1 MRIAIVGTGISGLT
15 AAYILNRNNDIT
27 VFEKNDYI
35 GGHTHTH
42 TIKDEER
49 SIAVDSGFIVYNEVA
64 YPNFIKLLD
73 QLGVE
78 RQKTT
83 MGFSVKSTIKDLE
96 YAGNSIRTLFAQ
108 RRNFFRPSFIMM
120 IWDIIRFNKKARSDI
135 DTIDPDMTLGQYLS
149 ENRFSRPFI
158 DNYII
163 PMGAAIW
170 STGEEAMLEVPALF
184 FIRFFNNHGLLQT
197 KNRSGWWVIKGGS
210 KEYVKKITKGFRSKI
225 RLDAP
230 VSSISRKD
238 GNVLIKSG
246 NENLEEVFDRV
257 VIATHSDQALRM
269 LEDPSQNEIDILG
282 ALPYQKNDALL
293 HTDTSILP
301 RRKDVWASWNYNL
314 DQGRGDPLAMTYNM
328 NILQRLN
335 TLKTYCVTL
344 NSKDKVND
352 KDILKELNYEHP
364 LFTVEGI
371 NAQQRKSEISGVNN
385 TYYCGAYWRNGFH
398 EDGVVSAL
406 DVCQHFDLSL

>member
-1 MRIAIVGTGISGLT
+1 
-15 AAYILNRNNDIT
+15 
-27 VFEKNDYI
+27 
-35 GGHTHTH
+35 
-42 TIKDEER
+42 
-49 SIAVDSGFIVYNEVA
+49 
-64 YPNFIKLLD
+64 
-73 QLGVE
+73 
-78 RQKTT
+78 
-83 MGFSVKSTIKDLE
+83 
-96 YAGNSIRTLFAQ
+96 
-108 RRNFFRPSFIMM
+108 
-120 IWDIIRFNKKARSDI
+120 
-135 DTIDPDMTLGQYLS
+135 
-149 ENRFSRPFI
+149 
-158 DNYII
+158 
-163 PMGAAIW
+163 MGAAIW

-197 KNRSGWWVIKGGS
+197 KNRRGWWGIKGGS
-210 KEYVKKITKGFRSKI
+210 NEYVKKITKGFRSKI
-225 RLDAP
+225 RLDAQ

-246 NENLEEVFDRV
+246 NENIEEVFDRV

-301 RRKDVWASWNYNL
+301 RRKDAWASGNYNL
-314 DQGRGDPLAMTYNM
+314 DQGRGDALAMPYNM